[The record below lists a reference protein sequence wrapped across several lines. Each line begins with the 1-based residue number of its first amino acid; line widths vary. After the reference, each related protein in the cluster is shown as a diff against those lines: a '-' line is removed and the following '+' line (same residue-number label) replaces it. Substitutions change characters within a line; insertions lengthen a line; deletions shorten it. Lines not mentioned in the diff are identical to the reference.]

1 MSVVERHGDQAE
13 IFVTERPGHARDL
26 AKSAVRRGARLVI
39 AWGGDGTIN
48 EVASALAFDEVPLGI
63 IPSGSGNGL
72 ANELRISS
80 RPEKAIAAAL
90 AAEPRGIDLG
100 EIDGH
105 LFVNVAGVG
114 LDAHVAAR
122 FNRLGN
128 TARGFIGYARVASC
142 ALFTYSPRTYRID
155 LDGTKIESRAV
166 LIGVANG
173 AQYGNNARIAPTAVV
188 DDGLLD
194 LVVVEESSRLRTLV
208 NVPKLFNGRAES
220 VSGYRSAKIRRGLIE
235 SDEPMDFHVD
245 GEPLRGGTSLRI
257 RIHPGALMIAA

>member
-1 MSVVERHGDQAE
+1 M
-13 IFVTERPGHARDL
+13 
-26 AKSAVRRGARLVI
+26 

-48 EVASALAFDEVPLGI
+48 EVASGLAFDEIPLGI

-72 ANELRISS
+72 ANELRISP
-80 RPEKAIAAAL
+80 RPDAAIAAAL
-90 AAEPRGIDLG
+90 AAVPRGIDLG

-105 LFVNVAGVG
+105 LFANVAGVG

-122 FNRLGN
+122 FNDRGS
-128 TARGFIGYARVASC
+128 AGRGFIGYATVATR
-142 ALFTYSPRTYRID
+142 ALFSYAPRNYRID

-220 VSGYRSAKIRRGLIE
+220 VSGYRAAKIRRGLIE